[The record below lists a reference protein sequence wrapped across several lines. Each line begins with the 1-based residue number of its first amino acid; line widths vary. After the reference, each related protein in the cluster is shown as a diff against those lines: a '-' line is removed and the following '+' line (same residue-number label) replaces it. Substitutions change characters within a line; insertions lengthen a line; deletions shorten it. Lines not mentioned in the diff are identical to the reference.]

1 MRASRT
7 RQNEIAG
14 SSPAAGMTGLVL
26 GLDGRNTTRGRGP
39 WRGHRCLRLATVAE
53 QPNIVAFAAHS
64 PLGGSKF
71 VSHGRS
77 SMRIVLQP
85 AAGIAD
91 GGTHASA
98 VCDEISTR
106 SEERPHA
113 PSTGQHP
120 CPRPENG
127 IAGISAPG
135 AQSHRHGAQILETF
149 VNKVLELE
157 IAGMADK
164 ALPGLR
170 HETGV

>member
-7 RQNEIAG
+7 RQNEITG
-14 SSPAAGMTGLVL
+14 SGPAAGMTGLVL

-39 WRGHRCLRLATVAE
+39 LRGHCCLRLATIAE

-113 PSTGQHP
+113 LQQGNIHARGRRMGLRALAP
-120 CPRPENG
+120 
-127 IAGISAPG
+127 PG

-157 IAGMADK
+157 MAGMADQ